1 MRGLPS
7 RAEARLS
14 ELGLPLP
21 PLDAAAGGIHEF
33 NLRRYGLSRAVVPHR
48 RFGRLLFTASVP
60 TLDGREYHLGV
71 LGRSVTTEE
80 GYEAARIAALS
91 ALLKLR
97 GAVGDL
103 DRVSGILR
111 VFCFLIGSP
120 EFAHLGRVAS
130 GVWDVF
136 THVLGRRGE
145 PVLVPIGM
153 PGIAGGH
160 CVELV
165 LVSEVADPSVAVQ
178 EDPVDKDSR
187 FMALGPE
194 LPPAPPS
201 AVYEDLDGF
210 AGRGLPFRRS
220 GELLIVHALPTVGG
234 RLTARGRVGVELSV
248 EDGYRAARQ
257 AGINVLAIAR
267 AALGSLN
274 QVDQVLQLTGF
285 IATPPGFTE
294 QPRVL
299 NGATDV
305 LVEVLGEDG
314 GHTRG
319 AIGCMS
325 LPGAA
330 PVQLVAMLRVREQT
344 AGR

>member
-1 MRGLPS
+1 MSIRDSG
-7 RAEARLS
+7 AEARLHQ
-14 ELGLPLP
+14 LGLPLP
-21 PLDAAAGGIHEF
+21 ALNAAASGIHEF
-33 NLRRYGLSRAVVPHR
+33 NLRRYGLPRWVVPHR

-71 LGRSVTTEE
+71 LGPTVTAEE

-103 DRVSGILR
+103 DQVSGILR
-111 VFCFLIGSP
+111 VFCFLIGTP
-120 EFAHLGRVAS
+120 EFPHLGRVAS

-145 PVLVPIGM
+145 HVLVPVGM

-165 LVSEVADPSVAVQ
+165 LVSEVTDTGAEAQ
-178 EDPVDKDSR
+178 EELVDKESR
-187 FMALGPE
+187 FMALGAE
-194 LPPAPPS
+194 LPATPPS

-210 AGRGLPFRRS
+210 AGRGLPYRQS
-220 GELLIVHALPTVGG
+220 GELLIVHALPTANG

-248 EDGYRAARQ
+248 EEGYRAARQ
-257 AGINVLAIAR
+257 AGINVLATAR
-267 AALGSLN
+267 VALGSLN
-274 QVDQVLQLTGF
+274 RVDQVLQLTGF

-325 LPGAA
+325 LPGDA
-330 PVQLVAMLRVREQT
+330 PVQLVVMLRVSERQS
-344 AGR
+344 

>member
-1 MRGLPS
+1 L
-7 RAEARLS
+7 A

-21 PLDAAAGGIHEF
+21 APDVAASGIHEF
-33 NLRRYGLSRAVVPHR
+33 NLRRYGLSRSVVPHR
-48 RFGRLLFTASVP
+48 RLGRLLFTASVP
-60 TLDGREYHLGV
+60 TIDGREYYLGV
-71 LGRSVTTEE
+71 LGRTVTAEQ

-103 DRVSGILR
+103 DRVSSILR
-111 VFCFLIGSP
+111 VFCFLIGTP

-130 GVWDVF
+130 GVRDVF
-136 THVLGRRGE
+136 THVLGPRGK
-145 PVLVPIGM
+145 PVLVPVGM

-160 CVELV
+160 CIELI
-165 LVSEVADPSVAVQ
+165 LVSEVSDMGVGAQ
-178 EDPVDKDSR
+178 EDLVDKDSR

-194 LPPAPPS
+194 LPSAPLS

-210 AGRGLPFRRS
+210 AGRGLPFQRS

-257 AGINVLAIAR
+257 AGINVLATAR

-274 QVDQVLQLTGF
+274 RIDQVLQLTGF
-285 IATPPGFTE
+285 IATPPGFTD

-325 LPGAA
+325 LPGDA
-330 PVQLVAMLRVREQT
+330 PVQLLAMLRVSEQA
-344 AGR
+344 AGS

>member
-1 MRGLPS
+1 MTTLRDG
-7 RAEARLS
+7 AEARLH
-14 ELGLPLP
+14 ELGLPVP
-21 PLDAAAGGIHEF
+21 AMDGAASGIHEF
-33 NLRRYGLSRAVVPHR
+33 NLRRYGLPKWVVPHR

-71 LGRSVTTEE
+71 LGRTVTAEQ

-97 GAVGDL
+97 GATGHL
-103 DRVSGILR
+103 DRVSGIVR
-111 VFCFLIGSP
+111 VFCFLIGTP
-120 EFAHLGRVAS
+120 EFPHLGRVAS

-145 PVLVPIGM
+145 HVLAPVGM

-165 LVSEVADPSVAVQ
+165 LVSEVSETDPGSQ
-178 EDPVDKDSR
+178 EEPVDNDSR
-187 FMALGPE
+187 FLALGAE
-194 LPPAPPS
+194 LPVTPTS
-201 AVYEDLDGF
+201 AVYEDLDGI
-210 AGRGLPFRRS
+210 AGRGLPYRQS
-220 GELLIVHALPTVGG
+220 GELLIVHALPTIGG
-234 RLTARGRVGVELSV
+234 QPTVRGRVGAELNVE
-248 EDGYRAARQ
+248 EGYQAARK
-257 AGINVLAIAR
+257 AGINLLATVR
-267 AALGSLN
+267 TALGSLN
-274 QVDQVLQLTGF
+274 RVEQVLQLTGF

-294 QPRVL
+294 QPLVL

-305 LVEVLGEDG
+305 LVEVLGESG

-325 LPGAA
+325 LPGNA
-330 PVQLVAMLRVREQT
+330 PVQLVAMLKIRNSL
-344 AGR
+344 